1 MEFGTSLKLTFRE
14 LKINFVIYTL
24 NLTMAIFKY
33 CFVFLMIVIISNA
46 IDQHNQAN
54 TEESYEVDDGSDE
67 VELDYYSDDDYV
79 DWKPFPGRIIIFY
92 SFFMC
97 E

>member
-1 MEFGTSLKLTFRE
+1 
-14 LKINFVIYTL
+14 
-24 NLTMAIFKY
+24 MAILKY

-46 IDQHNQAN
+46 IDQHNRTNTEQSYEVDEGVINQHNSAD
-54 TEESYEVDDGSDE
+54 TEESYEVDEGSDD